1 MRLDVAF
8 VIRSDFIGC
17 NGDRVVIVKNFR
29 FDNRGFHPCY
39 VHLICQ
45 NVFLTS
51 RQKNSVKSYI
61 GVDLFDSFYE
71 FSINYIPEI
80 LVKTKC
86 I

>member
-8 VIRSDFIGC
+8 VIQSDFIGC
-17 NGDRVVIVKNFR
+17 NEDRVVIMKNFR

-51 RQKNSVKSYI
+51 RQKNLVKPYI
-61 GVDLFDSFYE
+61 GMDLSVYE
-71 FSINYIPEI
+71 FSINYIWEI